1 MASGR
6 MVKVILL
13 GDGSVGKSSL
23 MQQFVRNE
31 FHSDSFHT
39 IGVEVLNK
47 DVHIDRHNLT
57 MQIWDTAGQERFRS
71 LRTPFYRGADCCL
84 LTFDLTDRAS
94 FTNIDMWR
102 EEFMKHAEME
112 DDGKIF
118 PFLLLGNKAD
128 LPNHEVSEEEAQE
141 WCSRNGNVPYFETS
155 AKTGSN
161 VENAFQKAA
170 IMLLASEADMV
181 PKFDGMVDLA
191 KQKQTSSITQ
201 CC

>member
-1 MASGR
+1 MASSTR

-31 FHSDSFHT
+31 FNSESFHT

-47 DVHIDRHNLT
+47 DVRVGSEAIT

-71 LRTPFYRGADCCL
+71 LRTPFYRGADCCM
-84 LTFDLTDRAS
+84 LTFDLTDPNS
-94 FTNIDMWR
+94 FNNINMWR
-102 EEFMKHAEME
+102 DEFLKHASV
-112 DDGKIF
+112 DDVAAF

-128 LPNHEVSEEEAQE
+128 LAEQRQVTAEAARA
-141 WCSRNGNVPYFETS
+141 WCRENGNVPYYETS

-161 VENAFQKAA
+161 VEDAFQQAA
-170 IMLLASEADMV
+170 RMLLQHGTQAAPD
-181 PKFDGMVDLA
+181 FDDTVDLK
-191 KQKQTSSITQ
+191 KQRRESSS

>member
-1 MASGR
+1 

-31 FHSDSFHT
+31 FNSDSFHT

-47 DVHIDRHNLT
+47 DVVLNNQTIT

-84 LTFDLTDRAS
+84 LTFDLTDPSS
-94 FTNIDMWR
+94 FNNLDMWR
-102 EEFMKHAEME
+102 SEFVRHANVEVP
-112 DDGKIF
+112 DSF

-128 LPNHEVSEEEAQE
+128 LSDQIKVTQDQVKD
-141 WCSRNGNVPYFETS
+141 WCSKNGNMPFFETS
-155 AKTGSN
+155 AKTGNN
-161 VENAFQKAA
+161 VEQAFQKAA
-170 IMLLASEADMV
+170 QLLLQTEHTTEQG
-181 PKFDGMVDLA
+181 FTETVDLT
-191 KQKQTSSITQ
+191 KQKKDPSS